1 MIITTD
7 QVVILS
13 AQQEQ
18 LVADP
23 MIIIMDQATMGLAH
37 LIVDQ
42 DPMIITTD
50 LAVMGL
56 AHLIVDQDQIICP
69 VEILECLVDPI
80 ILQDRVVILQR
91 DNL

>member
-1 MIITTD
+1 MMRSTVDRMIITTD

-42 DPMIITTD
+42 D
-50 LAVMGL
+50 
-56 AHLIVDQDQIICP
+56 QIICP

-80 ILQDRVVILQR
+80 ILQDRVVNMKR